1 MLGEN
6 VNQVHHLDE
15 ARDVHPILRANS
27 FLVEEGLKLVRGE
40 KYLSSEELK
49 RIDLL
54 FEDKD
59 KIPTFV
65 EVKWTDVSES
75 QMVDYRRLI
84 DKYFPKSRLIW
95 AVPQDLI
102 GKASVSSKY
111 GIEVKAFSRDKIFQV
126 KKLQNNAEEYL
137 NHIKSLLSAPFK
149 IAMHRETVT
158 FENPIVACYFE
169 GRATTDRGQKK
180 LGLKQQSVGRQIDL
194 IKNLVNGHIAELHK
208 EKILLLIWQI
218 FKAPY
223 SYKPGKFWRI
233 VGGGFIELIKERQER
248 DVEKLVLKIWELVNQ
263 YYNEFCEAVKQLYD
277 NGVRKYDLLPL
288 LLFHLAEEKNKV
300 DFSIDELIKYIIDE
314 FEIKPSQPT
323 PKIRHSIL
331 NQWIDNIISV
341 KDYENDMA
349 KRLLEI
355 ASLKRMLMP
364 RMGTVDMWILTPSK
378 KGDGFIAERNPC
390 QMLSFNKD
398 SSLYVDIEQFQIK
411 EGPK

>member
-102 GKASVSSKY
+102 GKALVSSKY

-263 YYNEFCEAVKQLYD
+263 YYNECCEAVKQLYD

-300 DFSIDELIKYIIDE
+300 DFSIDELIRYIIDE

-378 KGDGFIAERNPC
+378 KGDGYIAERNPC

-398 SSLYVDIEQFQIK
+398 TSLYVDIEQFQIK